1 MPYRQY
7 PASTV
12 IDRMAD
18 LTNPLQRR
26 VRWVAMRRAAAARR
40 LATAAKGAA

>member
-1 MPYRQY
+1 MPYRQP

-40 LATAAKGAA
+40 QAAHTKGAA